1 MSEISRCCSRAAQIV
16 GVTLLLA
23 ALFQEIEKPP
33 EKRYWHGKVLGG
45 VPYDFRLP
53 TLERLRNRF
62 WNPYDERLL
71 MPTIFGVGWAINMH
85 TLLEKSRL
93 YHQDFTERHF
103 LMPTH
108 SIEEVLRPYLDEE

>member
-1 MSEISRCCSRAAQIV
+1 MSDISRFCSRVCQVA
-16 GVTLLLA
+16 GVVLLLT
-23 ALFQEIEKPP
+23 ALFQEMEKPP

-71 MPTIFGVGWAINMH
+71 IPTIFGVGWAINMH
-85 TLLEKSRL
+85 TLLENVRL
-93 YHQDFTERHF
+93 NRQDFTERHF
-103 LMPTH
+103 LMPTQ